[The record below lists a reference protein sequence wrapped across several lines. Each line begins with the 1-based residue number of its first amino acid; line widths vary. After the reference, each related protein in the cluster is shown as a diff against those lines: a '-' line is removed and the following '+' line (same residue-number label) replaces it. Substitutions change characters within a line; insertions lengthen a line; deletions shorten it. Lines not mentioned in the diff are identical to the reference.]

1 MTSRKS
7 TGSAMRA
14 GWPTSCT
21 PSGAPTKWPP
31 PCDVASIMDGR
42 KGRPNRGQG
51 MRRETVFRLAP
62 QGGVARRKI
71 ASRVCRRDGRKGR
84 PYFFPGAKDG
94 VPVRPLIHKV
104 KKTIGPSA
112 CSGEF
117 VPKEPLLPDDLKT
130 S

>member
-1 MTSRKS
+1 
-7 TGSAMRA
+7 
-14 GWPTSCT
+14 PTSCT
-21 PSGAPTKWPP
+21 RSGTPTRWPP

-42 KGRPNRGQG
+42 KGRPNRRQG

-84 PYFFPGAKDG
+84 PYFFVVSTDG
-94 VPVRPLIHKV
+94 VSVRPLRHRGNN
-104 KKTIGPSA
+104 TCGPSA